1 MASIKR
7 QMFSPVFPWKRT
19 SEFNHAFVFEYI
31 AWTKAYGVEISFIEL
46 LSESTGVVDIALVAK
61 HFLKIIDF

>member
-7 QMFSPVFPWKRT
+7 QMFSPVFPSKRT

-31 AWTKAYGVEISFIEL
+31 ACTKAYGVDISFIEL
-46 LSESTGVVDIALVAK
+46 LGESTGVVDIA
-61 HFLKIIDF
+61 